1 MKQLLFLL
9 VFLSCS
15 IASYAQFI
23 DDEEPEY
30 REEAP
35 SFKDR
40 LIYGGNLGLVIGTST
55 YINVSPMVGY
65 KVTPDFSA
73 GTGIIF
79 EYMNDKRYTPTFE
92 TAIFGAKLFAQQ
104 VLFDF
109 AVLYGEFNLISL
121 ETKYYHWEKYPEQK
135 RFLLP
140 VPWVGGGI
148 HQRMGNGG
156 VSLMV
161 LFNLNSSK
169 HSPYP
174 PYELRVGFFF

>member
-9 VFLSCS
+9 AFLSCYLVS
-15 IASYAQFI
+15 NAQFI

-30 REEAP
+30 QEETP

-40 LIYGGNLGLVIGTST
+40 LIYGGNLGLVVGRNT

-65 KVTPDFSA
+65 KVTNSFSV

-92 TAIFGAKLFAQQ
+92 TSIFGGKFFEQQ
-104 VLFDF
+104 TLFDF
-109 AVLYGEFNLISL
+109 AVLYGEFNLLSL
-121 ETKYYHWEKYPEQK
+121 ETKYYHWDLYPEQK

-148 HQRMGNGG
+148 HQKMGKGG
-156 VSLMV
+156 ISLMV
-161 LFNLNSSK
+161 LFNLNSSQ

-174 PYELRVGFFF
+174 PYEIRAGFFF